1 MESATVGRQRDK
13 RARSESASRPKTKTK
28 TPRSASTDGR
38 FGAGFEASWKVRK
51 GRRRSARGCPR
62 GLRGHRVHAYLS
74 IELDPVFEGLDA
86 ELSPAAHRARLVV
99 SSTRRDEIR
108 APADPPPH
116 PRDAPLGLRLGGFS
130 VTPLDDSRAPRAR
143 DERTLAKAPLATG
156 PLRGCPRARGCALV
170 VRARLFFQSRPGR
183 IDRALLTRS
192 SRIQLDR
199 PRFADDR
206 KTRRSRKT
214 PRDGTSSMAPRR
226 QNSPALQGPCARAR
240 RPDEPEPLADAS
252 KFEPRQW
259 HLHPDPGVG
268 GTTRRHPRREVPT

>member
-1 MESATVGRQRDK
+1 MESATVGRRRDK
-13 RARSESASRPKTKTK
+13 RAGSESASRPKTKTK

-170 VRARLFFQSRPGR
+170 VRARFIFPV
-183 IDRALLTRS
+183 
-192 SRIQLDR
+192 
-199 PRFADDR
+199 
-206 KTRRSRKT
+206 
-214 PRDGTSSMAPRR
+214 
-226 QNSPALQGPCARAR
+226 RAR
-240 RPDEPEPLADAS
+240 DESTA
-252 KFEPRQW
+252 RC
-259 HLHPDPGVG
+259 
-268 GTTRRHPRREVPT
+268 